1 MCRYRAWEDDLLENE
16 VQQQNIEERRYGT
29 TTILDQLEE
38 CMNEMRA
45 IIESMKEI
53 NARLKKINYYLCA
66 FLFAICMVEVLK
78 YLKGRN

>member
-1 MCRYRAWEDDLLENE
+1 MCRYRAWEDDLPESDVHQRNF
-16 VQQQNIEERRYGT
+16 EERRYGT
-29 TTILDQLEE
+29 NTILDQLEE

-66 FLFAICMVEVLK
+66 FLCVICVAEVLK